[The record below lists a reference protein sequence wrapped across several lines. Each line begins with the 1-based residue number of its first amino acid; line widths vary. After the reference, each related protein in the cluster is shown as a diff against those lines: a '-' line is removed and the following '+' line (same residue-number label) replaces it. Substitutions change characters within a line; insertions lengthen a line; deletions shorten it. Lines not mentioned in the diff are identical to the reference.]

1 MLFSAT
7 VSFCVHGCCGIQ
19 WHYIV
24 CMADVMSIVT
34 SFWGHGGYNGE
45 WRRHFVC
52 VLINVQCTFFCVHSW
67 SRSDHEHGYECCN
80 VQQRHIFLI
89 LYFYFC
95 SDVMFSDHIMLCKFW
110 YNVHWHHFVYAVR
123 SYSVTSFFEY
133 CDEFLI
139 NIMPVCIVMFCVHG
153 AQWQLLV
160 LWCT

>member
-1 MLFSAT
+1 MLFSAA

-67 SRSDHEHGYECCN
+67 SRSDHDAVMFSN
-80 VQQRHIFLI
+80 DIFFLI
-89 LYFYFC
+89 FYFYFY
-95 SDVMFSDHIMLCKFW
+95 SDVMFSDDIMLCKFW
-110 YNVHWHHFVYAVR
+110 YNVHWHHFVYTVM
-123 SYSVTSFFEY
+123 SFLEY

-139 NIMPVCIVMFCVHG
+139 NTMPVCIVMFCVHS
-153 AQWQLLV
+153 AQWQLLA